1 MLSLYTYTFLASAE
15 EVLIY
20 PLNLFWG
27 VTLENPVLQTTPQKK
42 SQGVR
47 SGERASQ
54 VPQLIIVP
62 DIVQSLQTHTC
73 SVGSSRVLLKP
84 AIKSFLFC

>member
-20 PLNLFWG
+20 PLKLFWG
-27 VTLENPVLQTTPQKK
+27 VTPVNLVLQTTPQKI

-54 VPQLIIVP
+54 VPQLIILSP
-62 DIVQSLQTHTC
+62 TSDKACLDIRAVWAVAQSC
-73 SVGSSRVLLKP
+73 
-84 AIKSFLFC
+84 

>member
-20 PLNLFWG
+20 PLKLFWG
-27 VTLENPVLQTTPQKK
+27 VALVNLVLQTTPQKK

-54 VPQLIIVP
+54 VTTADNSVP
-62 DIVQSLQTHTC
+62 NIGQSLHRHTC
-73 SVGSSRVLLKP
+73 SVGSS
-84 AIKSFLFC
+84 